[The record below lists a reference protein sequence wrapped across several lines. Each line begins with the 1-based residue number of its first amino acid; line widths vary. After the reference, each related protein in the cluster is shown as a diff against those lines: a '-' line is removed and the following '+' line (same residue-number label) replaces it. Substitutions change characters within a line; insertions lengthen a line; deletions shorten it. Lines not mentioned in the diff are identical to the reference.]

1 MGKIIIISPGKCA
14 GSAIARTRDDIIY
27 THGPFFLGFTRTGRI
42 IMRPLKRIRI
52 FLFDVSLFFKII
64 FANKVILILRD
75 ERSWN
80 EAMFWQDF
88 PQIYLDALS
97 LEVIGNKQDQGLLE
111 DLFQFWLERRVWRS
125 WIKYF
130 SSAYFWF
137 GLKKHDFVTLQ
148 AKKRILRGKV
158 LLIDYDYCFSKAG
171 KKFMLEETGINLDDV
186 KRVNDST
193 RKWYADLRHNLRS
206 QQKGH

>member
-1 MGKIIIISPGKCA
+1 MIIISPGKCA
-14 GSAIARTRDDIIY
+14 GSAIARARDDIIY

-42 IMRPLKRIRI
+42 IMRPVKRIRI
-52 FLFDVSLFFKII
+52 LLFDFSLFFKIV
-64 FANKVILILRD
+64 FAKKVILILRD
-75 ERSWN
+75 EPSWN

-97 LEVIGNKQDQGLLE
+97 LKVIGNKQDQGLLE

-130 SSAYFWF
+130 RRAYFWF
-137 GLKKHDFVTLQ
+137 GLKEHDFFTLR
-148 AKKRILRGKV
+148 AKKHILRGRV
-158 LLIDYDYCFSKAG
+158 LLIDYDYCFSEAG
-171 KKFMLEETGINLDDV
+171 KSFMLEQTGINLDDV
-186 KRVNDST
+186 KRVNDGT

-206 QQKGH
+206 NQNGQ